1 MSKKKKTRHVT
12 KSRKRRAQ
20 PTAQWLTALGGA
32 ASANDPGSGHA
43 DLTSGRYDAITWAA
57 LALTAEKKHY
67 QLTYNVTFL
76 RFVRARKGV
85 VVIMGLC
92 IVHSNNAFG

>member
-1 MSKKKKTRHVT
+1 MLCGATLDEVCLSGRLLRVDAEALGVSISSS

-67 QLTYNVTFL
+67 QVTYNVT
-76 RFVRARKGV
+76 
-85 VVIMGLC
+85 
-92 IVHSNNAFG
+92 